1 MALSI
6 KPIEIVEKNKNP
18 LLFKA
23 EHWERV
29 YLSNVAIIQNGFAFN
44 SKLFSHSDGM
54 PLIRI
59 RDIDKGKTDNF
70 YSGTYSSDFI
80 VKKGDFLI
88 GMDGDFKAAMWQGS
102 DGLLNQRVCRLIP
115 KTDFYSPKFLFF
127 CLQPYLNA
135 INAET
140 SSITVKHLSS
150 RTIGEIPLPLPPINE
165 QHRIVTEIEKQ
176 FSRLDETVS
185 ALKRIQANLKR
196 YKASVLKSAVEG
208 KLTAAWREQH
218 PALESAEQLLERIL
232 KERRAH
238 WEAAELAKMQ
248 ANGKP
253 PKDEQWKLKYKEPV
267 KPDISDLPEL
277 PAGWVWAS
285 SEQLCFFITKGTT
298 PSASKMQNDKGDIRF
313 LKIYNL
319 TFTGKL
325 NYNNKPVYVD
335 KETHNTELAR
345 SKVQPNDILINIVGP
360 PLGQVSII
368 PLEIK
373 EANINQAIAR
383 FRPVNGVESKFM
395 ALCLMT
401 NKIMSWA
408 ISKAKTTV
416 GQHNLTLE
424 ICRGIPVPLPPLAE
438 QAKIIAEVE
447 KRLSVAEEVEQQI
460 NRNLKRAEHLRQA
473 ILKRAFSGKLV
484 PQNPADEPASVLLEK
499 ITQEQQR

>member
-1 MALSI
+1 MSLDNELPLGWCLTNLGKICTTVKGKKPKDTGERSETRNIPYISI
-6 KPIEIVEKNKNP
+6 KTFESKKIDIYASAGNYSECEIDDILIVWDGTRAGLIGNGVKGYIGSTLAKIYSEKLNNK
-18 LLFKA
+18 LLFYFLKSQFS
-23 EHWERV
+23 
-29 YLSNVAIIQNGFAFN
+29 YINSNTKGVGIPHVDPAILFN
-44 SKLFSHSDGM
+44 
-54 PLIRI
+54 I
-59 RDIDKGKTDNF
+59 DIG
-70 YSGTYSSDFI
+70 I
-80 VKKGDFLI
+80 
-88 GMDGDFKAAMWQGS
+88 
-102 DGLLNQRVCRLIP
+102 
-115 KTDFYSPKFLFF
+115 
-127 CLQPYLNA
+127 
-135 INAET
+135 
-140 SSITVKHLSS
+140 
-150 RTIGEIPLPLPPINE
+150 PPINE

-176 FSRLDETVS
+176 FSRLDEAVS
-185 ALKRIQANLKR
+185 ALKRSQANIKR

-238 WEAAELAKMQ
+238 WEAAELAKLQ

-253 PKDEQWKLKYKEPV
+253 PKDNQWKLKYKEPV

-277 PAGWVWAS
+277 PVGWVWAS

-335 KETHNTELAR
+335 KETHDTELAR

-438 QAKIIAEVE
+438 QTQIVAEVE

-484 PQNPADEPASVLLEK
+484 PQNPNDEPA
-499 ITQEQQR
+499 II

>member
-1 MALSI
+1 MKQDNELPLGWVNVELRDISIVNMGQSPLSEYYNTNKEGLPFFQGKAEFGDLHPIAI
-6 KPIEIVEKNKNP
+6 KWCSNPSKIANKDDILISVRAPVGTTNIASEKCCIGRGLAGITP
-18 LLFKA
+18 LLGIPNKYIFYFLRYSEQEIDSLGTGTTFK
-23 EHWERV
+23 
-29 YLSNVAIIQNGFAFN
+29 SI
-44 SKLFSHSDGM
+44 
-54 PLIRI
+54 
-59 RDIDKGKTDNF
+59 
-70 YSGTYSSDFI
+70 SGNT
-80 VKKGDFLI
+80 L
-88 GMDGDFKAAMWQGS
+88 
-102 DGLLNQRVCRLIP
+102 
-115 KTDFYSPKFLFF
+115 
-127 CLQPYLNA
+127 
-135 INAET
+135 
-140 SSITVKHLSS
+140 
-150 RTIGEIPLPLPPINE
+150 RTLKIPLASLKE

-176 FSRLDETVS
+176 FSRLDESVS

-484 PQNPADEPASVLLEK
+484 PQDPTDESASVLLEK
-499 ITQEQQR
+499 LNPTSTTKP